1 MKGDL
6 SILLTCE
13 HASCAMPGP
22 YREAIGPT
30 VLASHR
36 GYDPGAL
43 NLARYLG
50 QGLQAPLI
58 YGMWSRLLVDLNRS
72 VGHPKLSGL
81 KNISAVEKDA
91 IVQEYYLPF
100 REESCAAAQR
110 LLSGGGNLLH
120 ISVHS
125 FTRVLA
131 KERRTADVG
140 ILYDPARKYE
150 RVFANLWKK
159 NMCELMP
166 RTRLN
171 YPYLG
176 ASDGHTTSLRRLF
189 SQDRYFGFELEVC
202 FDKLVESRFQKVAH
216 NVLASIQKTIPSFI
230 SSSKL

>member
-1 MKGDL
+1 MRGEL

-22 YREAIGPT
+22 FRDMIGPT
-30 VLASHR
+30 VLSSHR

-43 NLARYLG
+43 HLARYLG

-72 VGHPKLSGL
+72 VGHPKLSAL
-81 KNISAVEKDA
+81 KNLSTAEKDA

-150 RVFANLWKK
+150 RVFANMWKK
-159 NMCELMP
+159 HLSEVMP

-176 ASDGHTTSLRRLF
+176 TSDGHTTSLRRLF
-189 SQDRYFGFELEVC
+189 PPEKYFGFELEVC
-202 FDKLVESRFQKVAH
+202 FDRLVESRFQNVAE
-216 NVLASIQKTIPSFI
+216 NVLGSLQKTIPAFI
-230 SSSKL
+230 AADK